1 LLAYRDLEVEG
12 KVLSALFDESPLRES
27 VSMVRGNEKL
37 FLRRQT
43 MLKWQD
49 CSSHDD
55 SEGTTSYID
64 KRLDLGIQA
73 TQVRGLNTS
82 RGR

>member
-1 LLAYRDLEVEG
+1 MLAYRDLEVEG

-43 MLKWQD
+43 MSL
-49 CSSHDD
+49 CSGGPGQDD
-55 SEGTTSYID
+55 SGE
-64 KRLDLGIQA
+64 RRGIYW
-73 TQVRGLNTS
+73 TKDST
-82 RGR
+82 

>member
-1 LLAYRDLEVEG
+1 VLLAPI
-12 KVLSALFDESPLRES
+12 DESPLRES
-27 VSMVRGNEKL
+27 VSKIRGNEKP

-43 MLKWQD
+43 MPKWQD
-49 CSSHDD
+49 CSSHND

-73 TQVRGLNTS
+73 TQVHGLNTG